1 MGAFFFFIPFWQ
13 RLQLRREDSDLP
25 SGHFSLGE
33 IEMEGN
39 YNRAVVLLPAEQFY
53 LLAA

>member
-1 MGAFFFFIPFWQ
+1 MPFWQ
-13 RLQLRREDSDLP
+13 RLQLRRDDSDLP
-25 SGHFSLGE
+25 SGHFSLVE

-39 YNRAVVLLPAEQFY
+39 DTRAVVLLPAEQFY